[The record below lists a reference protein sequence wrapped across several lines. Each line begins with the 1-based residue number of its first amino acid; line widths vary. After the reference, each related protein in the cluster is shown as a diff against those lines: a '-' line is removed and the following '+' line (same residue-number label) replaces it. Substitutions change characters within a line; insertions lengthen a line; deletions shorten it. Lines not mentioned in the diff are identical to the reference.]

1 MHNVSDTPTGCNS
14 KSAPSDIEA
23 ARRARQSQSDRLLR
37 FSDLKARNIVHNWTT
52 IHRWIAKG
60 LFPSGRYLG
69 ERTRVWTEAEIE
81 EWLAS
86 RPTSKAG
93 AA

>member
-1 MHNVSDTPTGCNS
+1 MTVVTDTP
-14 KSAPSDIEA
+14 P
-23 ARRARQSQSDRLLR
+23 RRKAESRLLR
-37 FSDLKARNIVHNWTT
+37 FSDLQARGIVVNWTT
-52 IHRWIAKG
+52 LHRWVARG
-60 LFPSGRYLG
+60 NFPPGRYLG
-69 ERTRVWTEAEIE
+69 PSTRVWTEAEIE

>member
-1 MHNVSDTPTGCNS
+1 MTVVSDTPTGC
-14 KSAPSDIEA
+14 KSSL
-23 ARRARQSQSDRLLR
+23 RLLR
-37 FSDLKARNIVHNWTT
+37 FADLKALGIVLNWTT
-52 IHRWIAKG
+52 IHRGIAKG
-60 LFPSGRYLG
+60 QFPPGRYLG
-69 ERTRVWTEAEIE
+69 PSTRVWTEEEIV